1 MRGLHGEGR
10 RAVPVG
16 VAASAPVARHEC
28 MPLAVL
34 QAPRSLP
41 LPPRPLGLDPLVGG
55 GAQLTG
61 VTSGAQACDV

>member
-1 MRGLHGEGR
+1 M
-10 RAVPVG
+10 G